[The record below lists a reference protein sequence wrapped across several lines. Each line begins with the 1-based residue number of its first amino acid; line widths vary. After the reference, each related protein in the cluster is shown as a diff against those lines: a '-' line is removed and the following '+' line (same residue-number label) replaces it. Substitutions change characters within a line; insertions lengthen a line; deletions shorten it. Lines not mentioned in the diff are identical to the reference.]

1 MTATAIET
9 FVQTPGSS
17 RTPQSGISLGKNDF
31 LKLLVTQMK
40 NQDPLD
46 PMDGTEFTAQL
57 AQFSSLEALQNID
70 GQIQNLKTAQL
81 SANNA
86 RAADYLG
93 KTVTAAGDRFEL
105 SGGAISDFRFRID
118 TAAAQ
123 TFVKIYSSTGAF
135 VTSLDTG
142 AKAAGEHV
150 ISWDGTDSQGIQMQD
165 GSYFAEVVA
174 ADENG
179 NPVEAETLFSGR
191 AVEINFRNNTAYI
204 MIGNREITLDDIR
217 KISS

>member
-1 MTATAIET
+1 
-9 FVQTPGSS
+9 
-17 RTPQSGISLGKNDF
+17 
-31 LKLLVTQMK
+31 
-40 NQDPLD
+40 
-46 PMDGTEFTAQL
+46 
-57 AQFSSLEALQNID
+57 
-70 GQIQNLKTAQL
+70 
-81 SANNA
+81 
-86 RAADYLG
+86 
-93 KTVTAAGDRFEL
+93 
-105 SGGAISDFRFRID
+105 
-118 TAAAQ
+118 
-123 TFVKIYSSTGAF
+123 